1 MVIERDENEQRG
13 SGVTATLRLV
23 SALAIALLALIALL
37 FVFDVIPRDALKDIV
52 TKVFLVALIVG
63 VAAGAIALVIGNR
76 ER

>member
-1 MVIERDENEQRG
+1 MIERDESVQRG

-52 TKVFLVALIVG
+52 TKVFLTALIVG
-63 VAAGAIALVIGNR
+63 VAAGAIALVIGNK